1 MHKVYKKI
9 YKYSGLVCLGS
20 LTALDNFYLRLALM
34 VATIILFNL
43 TLNSE
48 EG

>member
-1 MHKVYKKI
+1 MHKVYKRTGFI
-9 YKYSGLVCLGS
+9 CLGS
-20 LTALDNFYLRLALM
+20 LTALDNVYYRVALM
-34 VATIILFNL
+34 VTTIILFNL

>member
-1 MHKVYKKI
+1 MHKVYKRTGFI
-9 YKYSGLVCLGS
+9 CLGS